1 MNESIKVTFL
11 IVIFYTQIMLF
22 VSCSGKTEDK
32 EQQQETVSSISA
44 SDRKIQN
51 LVMNIY
57 GLDSTEHLLSNGE
70 LVDKAV
76 DTLVK
81 IGKPA
86 IPFLI
91 EAMKKEDGGA
101 CGTAA
106 SVLSKMGEPGFKAL
120 LEFTA
125 KNKRWVF
132 PETVTSIG
140 EFNDKRA
147 IPVLKDILKD
157 TSLSFDSRAE
167 SGVVLSRLGDTTAVT
182 VLLKML
188 EDKESPYYE
197 VARHNVIIAL
207 GKIRDKRATEK
218 LIEMLQHDK
227 DSFVRGVA
235 ADALGLIGNKSA
247 VGSLENALTDEDRY
261 VRAAAAWALKQI
273 TGKDYEYKNPIES
286 YKPFFLTDKEK

>member
-1 MNESIKVTFL
+1 MNGNVKIIFSIVML
-11 IVIFYTQIMLF
+11 YIQIILF
-22 VSCSGKTEDK
+22 MNCSGKTEDK
-32 EQQQETVSSISA
+32 EHQQETGSSISA

-106 SVLSKMGEPGFKAL
+106 SVLSKMGEPGFKVL
-120 LEFTA
+120 LEA
-125 KNKRWVF
+125 ARNKWR
-132 PETVTSIG
+132 PLTETVIELG
-140 EFNDKRA
+140 EFNDKRV

-157 TSLSFDSRAE
+157 DSLSFDSRAE
-167 SGVVLSRLGDTTAVT
+167 AGIVLSRLGDTTAVT

-207 GKIRDKRATEK
+207 GKIRDKRATGK
-218 LIEMLQHDK
+218 LIEMLKQDK
-227 DSFVRGVA
+227 DNFVRSVA
-235 ADALGLIGNKSA
+235 AGALGAIKDESA
-247 VGSLENALTDEDRY
+247 VNALEDALTDEDRY

-286 YKPFFLTDKEK
+286 YEPFFLTDKEK